1 MLDVDSGY
9 WMKTECQISRMYK
22 NIVFQAWI
30 WLYISCSGFN
40 FQLSNLARFFL
51 FVIYL
56 QLKVQNQCLTLQAV
70 NTKTFMES
78 QITHY
83 LRKRRGGTITNM
95 AYIAL
100 DMPFF

>member
-1 MLDVDSGY
+1 MPDIENVEEYSFSSLDLTV
-9 WMKTECQISRMYK
+9 
-22 NIVFQAWI
+22 QASTFSSATWPDFV
-30 WLYISCSGFN
+30 C
-40 FQLSNLARFFL
+40 L
-51 FVIYL
+51 FVIFL